1 MRKEGGR
8 EGGREG
14 NGAGERH
21 TRKNGGPG
29 LPPCLLSITPSP
41 PSPLPSR
48 YLVPG
53 FHEGVAIYP
62 DVGVSPPIQVLGER
76 IQAGDEAVEKAL
88 ESIISLLP
96 RVLDH
101 SLRGGRRAW
110 GGEKGGR
117 E

>member
-1 MRKEGGR
+1 MEQASDTRGR
-8 EGGREG
+8 TEVQAFRP
-14 NGAGERH
+14 AWF
-21 TRKNGGPG
+21 
-29 LPPCLLSITPSP
+29 LSSP
-41 PSPLPSR
+41 PPPPPLPSW

-62 DVGVSPPIQVLGER
+62 DVGVSPPVQVLGER

-88 ESIISLLP
+88 ESIVSLLP

-110 GGEKGGR
+110 GGEGGGR
-117 E
+117 G